1 MAPSPRRSSSGY
13 VLNGHCSCNRTSP
26 DSPRSCVWVGRR
38 PGPLA
43 TRRPTRAGVFPAC
56 WCRSRGLH
64 PTTAYAARRAATLTP
79 VSGYT
84 DAWLAVGRCQWGPR
98 VGGPVASPPVLPRRR
113 WAAGGGAQLPPPTRG
128 GRRCGV
134 ARGRRCRRRAAA
146 WSRMVLQEATT
157 SVFLAGRFG
166 RQRSFLL
173 VALPPSLDGD
183 VSLPT
188 MHVATDAVVPSVVC
202 SFCLVDDLWGLA
214 PIFFSPA

>member
-43 TRRPTRAGVFPAC
+43 TRRPTRAGFFPPLLVPQPWPSSYHRLRRTAGGDADAGE
-56 WCRSRGLH
+56 RLH
-64 PTTAYAARRAATLTP
+64 GCVAGGRPVPVGPQGGGAGRLPARP
-79 VSGYT
+79 
-84 DAWLAVGRCQWGPR
+84 PPPP
-98 VGGPVASPPVLPRRR
+98 VGG
-113 WAAGGGAQLPPPTRG
+113 GGGAQLPPPTRG

-173 VALPPSLDGD
+173 VVVWAHRLARNTPPPRL
-183 VSLPT
+183 
-188 MHVATDAVVPSVVC
+188 
-202 SFCLVDDLWGLA
+202 LA
-214 PIFFSPA
+214 CGS